1 VPFDYDFLVIG
12 SGFGGSVA
20 GLRLAE
26 KGYRVAILE
35 RGKRYRDQDFA
46 DRNWQLTKW
55 LWQPRLGCTGIQ
67 ELTFLKNALV
77 LSGSGVG
84 GGSLGYCAVL
94 LEPPRPFFVDP
105 QWAGLVA
112 DWQETLQPFYHVARK
127 MLGVTVNPKLWPG
140 DELLREYAREIGR
153 ETYFKPTEVGIWF
166 GDPEMETPDPFFG
179 GRGPARRGC
188 DHGGHCMVGCKAGGK
203 NSLDRNYLY
212 LAEALG
218 VRIFPETKVMDI
230 EPLHQGGYRLTS
242 IKSTA
247 LFSAGQTWS
256 AAGIVLAAGTL
267 GSNRLLMQCKQKG
280 RLPRLSDHLG
290 KAARTNSEILLGI
303 TSDHKQDRYCD
314 GIAITSSLFVDDV
327 THIEPVRYPEGS
339 DAMFCL
345 GALLTDGGP
354 GWPRPLKYL
363 LNILRR
369 PLAFLKTLN
378 PSGWARR
385 SMILLVM
392 QTLDNKIEFMFKRR
406 WYLPWTRK
414 LSSRSRGSTAP
425 TFLPAANQAGKA
437 IAGKMPGIAKNSI
450 TEILFNMPLTAHIMG
465 GCVIGHDADHGVVD
479 RHCRV
484 FGYDNFY
491 IVDGSV
497 LPANLGVNPSLTITA
512 LAEYAMSHVPEKQG

>member
-1 VPFDYDFLVIG
+1 MPFDYDFLVIG

-179 GRGPARRGC
+179 GRGPRA
-188 DHGGHCMVGCKAGGK
+188 
-203 NSLDRNYLY
+203 S
-212 LAEALG
+212 
-218 VRIFPETKVMDI
+218 
-230 EPLHQGGYRLTS
+230 RL
-242 IKSTA
+242 
-247 LFSAGQTWS
+247 
-256 AAGIVLAAGTL
+256 
-267 GSNRLLMQCKQKG
+267 
-280 RLPRLSDHLG
+280 
-290 KAARTNSEILLGI
+290 
-303 TSDHKQDRYCD
+303 
-314 GIAITSSLFVDDV
+314 
-327 THIEPVRYPEGS
+327 
-339 DAMFCL
+339 
-345 GALLTDGGP
+345 
-354 GWPRPLKYL
+354 
-363 LNILRR
+363 
-369 PLAFLKTLN
+369 
-378 PSGWARR
+378 
-385 SMILLVM
+385 
-392 QTLDNKIEFMFKRR
+392 
-406 WYLPWTRK
+406 
-414 LSSRSRGSTAP
+414 
-425 TFLPAANQAGKA
+425 
-437 IAGKMPGIAKNSI
+437 
-450 TEILFNMPLTAHIMG
+450 
-465 GCVIGHDADHGVVD
+465 
-479 RHCRV
+479 
-484 FGYDNFY
+484 
-491 IVDGSV
+491 
-497 LPANLGVNPSLTITA
+497 
-512 LAEYAMSHVPEKQG
+512 